1 MRSRLLKVVAG
12 LAVAAGVIAVGVSC
26 VSKQVHSGND
36 FPIYFE
42 AARTLLR
49 GGSPY
54 DVTSGLHG
62 YVYLPF
68 FALLLAP
75 LTALPLA
82 AAAWVWYLENIGFLV
97 ASIVIAIRVARSGEG
112 ARLPAWA
119 AVVAIVP
126 LLGFFHD
133 NLALGQANLVL
144 LLLVVGGIAGV
155 LRERQSLLPGV
166 LLGIAAALKMN
177 LVILVVPILLR
188 GRIRPAAGF
197 AAGIAGALLLPLLLL
212 GPGRAATLMTEWRA
226 KVIAPAAA
234 GTLQGSKMWD
244 QSPQA
249 ALRRLLVDSPAY
261 GETRVNVASMSQASF
276 TRIGRIVGAAI
287 LASILLLWALGRD
300 KTRVET
306 LAVDFA
312 IGCCASLQIVGF
324 NLKAQFV
331 LLLVPL
337 LVAVSRTLGG
347 ARDAGAARGSAL
359 ALAAALLLLS
369 NPGFVGRSISNVAL
383 GYSSVTVATLL
394 LLLTLAWLRFGVG
407 GEVRVARRGTD

>member
-1 MRSRLLKVVAG
+1 MRTLALKLLAG
-12 LAVAAGVIAVGVSC
+12 LLVAAGVIGIGVSC

-82 AAAWVWYLENIGFLV
+82 AAAWVWYFENIAFLA
-97 ASIVIAIRVARSGEG
+97 ASIAIAMRVARTGEG

-119 AVVAIVP
+119 AAGALVP

-133 NLALGQANLVL
+133 NLALGQANLFL
-144 LLLVVGGIAGV
+144 LLLVVGGIAGALRDGRSV
-155 LRERQSLLPGV
+155 LSGA

-177 LVILVVPILLR
+177 LVILIVPILLR
-188 GRIRPAAGF
+188 GRLRPAAGF
-197 AAGIAGALLLPLLLL
+197 AAGVAGALLLPFLLL
-212 GPGRAATLMTEWRA
+212 GPARGADLMAEWRA

-249 ALRRLLVDSPAY
+249 ALRRLLVDAPAF
-261 GETRVNVASMSQASF
+261 GDTRVNVASISQATF
-276 TRIGRIVGAAI
+276 ARVGRVVSAVV
-287 LASILLLWALGRD
+287 LVSILLVWGLGPRKARGESLGID
-300 KTRVET
+300 
-306 LAVDFA
+306 LA
-312 IGCCASLQIVGF
+312 IGCCGALQIVGF

-331 LLLVPL
+331 LLLIPL

-347 ARDAGAARGSAL
+347 PAAARPARGTPVAF
-359 ALAAALLLLS
+359 AAVLLLLS
-369 NPGFVGRSISNVAL
+369 NPGLVGRAISNVAL
-383 GYSSVTVATLL
+383 GYSCMTIATTVLL
-394 LLLTLAWLRFGVG
+394 VTLAWLRFAPGRA
-407 GEVRVARRGTD
+407 EPEPRG